1 MNTAQILAARTPDTA
16 ALASE
21 WTTLINLRSYHY
33 VTAGPEDAPAL
44 LFLHGYADSW
54 RGAELLIPHLQN
66 HFRVFALD
74 QRGHGESDRDF
85 DRFSIEEFSRD
96 AVDFIENVIGGDVT
110 IVGHCLG
117 SLVAQHVAA
126 HHAHLVSRLILIGS
140 SDTAYQN
147 PALVLLQ
154 QSIAGDWPRMPE
166 AFARSFRENTV
177 ARPLSTAQLELCL
190 QENQRVRPIV
200 WSKVAAA
207 LIGEARAVAY
217 RIERATLILWGER
230 DSFFDHSAQI
240 RLQAALR
247 QQKLI
252 AYRDVGHA
260 PNLEIPERVASD
272 ILAFCRQ

>member
-1 MNTAQILAARTPDTA
+1 MTTAQFPAARTHDPA

-33 VTAGPEDAPAL
+33 VTAGPKEAPAL

-54 RGAELLIPHLQN
+54 RGAELLIPHLQD

-85 DRFSIEEFSRD
+85 DYFSIDAFARD
-96 AVDFIENVIGGDVT
+96 AVDFIEHVIGSNVT

-117 SLVAQHVAA
+117 GLVAQYIAA

-140 SDTAYQN
+140 TDSAHQN
-147 PALVLLQ
+147 PVLVSIQ
-154 QSIAGDWPRMPE
+154 QSIAGDWPRVPE

-177 ARPLSTAQLELCL
+177 ARPLPTAQLELCL
-190 QENQRVRPIV
+190 QENQRVLPVV

-207 LIGEARAVAY
+207 LIGEERTMAH
-217 RIERATLILWGER
+217 RIERATLILWGEC
-230 DSFFDHSAQI
+230 DTFFDHSAQV

-252 AYRDVGHA
+252 AYSDVGHA
-260 PNLEIPERVASD
+260 PNLEIPERVARD